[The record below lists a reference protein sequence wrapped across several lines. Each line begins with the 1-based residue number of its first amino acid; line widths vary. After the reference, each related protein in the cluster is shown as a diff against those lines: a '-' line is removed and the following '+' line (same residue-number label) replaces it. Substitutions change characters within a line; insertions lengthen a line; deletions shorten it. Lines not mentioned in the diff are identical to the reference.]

1 MKHTFV
7 HPVTTLG
14 ALRKHPLHLGA
25 AFLAFDEQLRV
36 AVFALIE
43 VTWI

>member
-1 MKHTFV
+1 
-7 HPVTTLG
+7 VTTLG
-14 ALRKHPLHLGA
+14 ALRKHPLHLGS
-25 AFLAFDEQLRV
+25 AFLALDEQLRV